1 MDRICNEALLRKVTT
16 PRAAAAHI
24 KNGMTVGFS
33 GFTVI
38 GYPKVLPA
46 ELARRAEEG
55 EELGITVITGGN
67 VGDQLDG
74 VLARS
79 GVMKRR
85 YGFQGNRDL
94 RALANADRIQY
105 VDTHVSHGPYLI
117 KNGYLG
123 KIDVAVIEVA
133 AIRADGSLVLP
144 FSVGID
150 DTLVKY
156 ADKLILEV
164 NEAIPLEV
172 EGMHDILTL
181 ERAPHTQAIEI
192 FKPDDRVGSPYLPCD
207 PDKVAAV
214 ILTNCEDTNQD
225 LPAPTPDMEAIAS
238 HIVKFLQSEVAAG
251 RLPNPLPP
259 MQSGVGGV
267 ANAVL
272 SALARSVPY
281 ETIAEK
287 LHAQKGYKVGVIS
300 TVNIDHATPAAFYAH
315 QKTRK
320 NYYQIGVELANS
332 GFEYFAGG
340 EFQKVNGD
348 GTGPDNHTVAANAGY
363 NVVTT
368 QAGAAALTAG
378 AGKTLIIAEN
388 LGDGKAMNY
397 AMDAANGE
405 WQLTDYVKKGIEL
418 LNNKKGF
425 FLMTESGKIDW
436 ACHANDAAASIH
448 DVLEMSNAVQAAVDF
463 YNAHPNE
470 TLILVTAD
478 HETGGMA
485 IGYKTTNYDTFLT
498 NLAHQKMSYAKFD
511 STYVQGYIANK
522 TPFETAMQDVKNV
535 FGLTLPTD
543 PAAASAGKL
552 LLTDYEAENLRKAYE
567 RTLQVGSSS
576 QSKMSQQDYELYGTY
591 IPFSMAV
598 CHTINHKSG
607 MDHTTYAHTGAM
619 VNVYAMGVGA
629 EKFGGVYDNTE
640 IYHKLAELTKVQ

>member
-1 MDRICNEALLRKVTT
+1 MKNAKISRRSFLKAGAVASAVGMLSAAPVAVHAAEADASAAADEENGLLDVFKKPKYVFLFIGDGMGTAQIQSARFYKGTVDNNGAVTEADLSFTSFPQVGSVTT
-16 PRAAAAHI
+16 YDSTSFCPDSASTATSIA
-24 KNGMTVGFS
+24 
-33 GFTVI
+33 
-38 GYPKVLPA
+38 
-46 ELARRAEEG
+46 
-55 EELGITVITGGN
+55 TGHKTE
-67 VGDQLDG
+67 
-74 VLARS
+74 S
-79 GVMKRR
+79 GVINMCPWT
-85 YGFQGNRDL
+85 RD
-94 RALANADRIQY
+94 
-105 VDTHVSHGPYLI
+105 
-117 KNGYLG
+117 
-123 KIDVAVIEVA
+123 
-133 AIRADGSLVLP
+133 
-144 FSVGID
+144 
-150 DTLVKY
+150 
-156 ADKLILEV
+156 
-164 NEAIPLEV
+164 
-172 EGMHDILTL
+172 
-181 ERAPHTQAIEI
+181 
-192 FKPDDRVGSPYLPCD
+192 
-207 PDKVAAV
+207 
-214 ILTNCEDTNQD
+214 
-225 LPAPTPDMEAIAS
+225 
-238 HIVKFLQSEVAAG
+238 
-251 RLPNPLPP
+251 
-259 MQSGVGGV
+259 
-267 ANAVL
+267 
-272 SALARSVPY
+272 VPY

-348 GTGPDNHTVAANAGY
+348 GTGPDNHTVAANAGYNVVTTQAGAAALTAGAGKTLIIAENLGDGKAMNYAMDAANAGY

-552 LLTDYEAENLRKAYE
+552 LLTDYEVENLRKAYE